1 MELLGIVAFFTFVI
15 GTVLGL
21 IVVIYFVKLS
31 RQLLRL
37 MDALIAEV
45 ERKGRNSGGI
55 VFREEA

>member
-21 IVVIYFVKLS
+21 IVVTYFVKLS

-37 MDALIAEV
+37 MDALIAEA
-45 ERKGRNSGGI
+45 ERKGRISGGI
-55 VFREEA
+55 VFREEG